1 MMMNKQK
8 TGKSRLWKYALIL
21 PVAGALLGFAHL
33 PALAGEVG
41 TTHRMQRTNQKS
53 IVKGKVIDENGK
65 PLHGASIVVK
75 GTSIGAMS
83 DREGNFQVEVHRP
96 GTLCISFIGRITQ
109 QIPFECN
116 SKPLIATLYT
126 ENNELDRVVVVAYA
140 SKKET
145 AKAPVAA
152 EEPICFVAV
161 EEMPG
166 FHGNLYEYLGKNL
179 RYPTKSVENYE
190 EGTVYVSFIIDTTG
204 EVKSP
209 TIVQSVSPDLD
220 AEALRIV
227 RAMPK
232 WKPGMQRNKP
242 VKVLYTLPIDFKL
255 QTAN

>member
-1 MMMNKQK
+1 M
-8 TGKSRLWKYALIL
+8 
-21 PVAGALLGFAHL
+21 GFAHL

-41 TTHRMQRTNQKS
+41 TTHRMQWTNQKS

-109 QIPFECN
+109 QISFECN

-152 EEPICFVAV
+152 EEPIYFVAV
-161 EEMPG
+161 EEMPS

-179 RYPTKSVENYE
+179 RYPTKSIENYE